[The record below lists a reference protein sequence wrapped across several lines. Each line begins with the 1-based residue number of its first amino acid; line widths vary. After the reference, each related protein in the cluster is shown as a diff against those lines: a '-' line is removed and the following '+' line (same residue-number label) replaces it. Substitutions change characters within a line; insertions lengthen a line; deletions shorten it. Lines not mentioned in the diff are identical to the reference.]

1 MRFKQITV
9 KVIAG
14 GVGPEIEDRR
24 MDYDGFWTIFLG
36 VRAPCYARY
45 LDGVQPNSFLKAA
58 EKCP

>member
-1 MRFKQITV
+1 MTV
-9 KVIAG
+9 KVITG

-24 MDYDGFWTIFLG
+24 MAHDAFGTIFLG

>member
-1 MRFKQITV
+1 MTV
-9 KVIAG
+9 KVITG

-24 MDYDGFWTIFLG
+24 MAHDAFWTIFLG